1 MKGLIFGHRQL
12 TEKDNIIASL
22 EDDKERLQEELQ
34 KLRVLNE
41 NISFELTE
49 LRKYNQELI
58 ITNEQ
63 SQKKIQKM
71 DHRIHEYESENWTI
85 KKEVDALKLQLAKQK
100 VEIDSLVRE
109 NSNLQRNVDCYQRM
123 GVDEYIKLGLDL
135 FPLEKLTEVLEV
147 VQSKAFIKLQN
158 NKRKRLLQK
167 LITDIQI
174 LLCPIKTDLDLIRL
188 LATVEESEET
198 DYICDKLQLVSL
210 EEVLDSSVV
219 EKDMCVAVKKLN
231 YCVEQEE
238 DYLIC
243 AQTADEYLRKG
254 AISKLVNVL
263 HKIANWEGY

>member
-1 MKGLIFGHRQL
+1 MIFGYKQV
-12 TEKDNIIASL
+12 TEKNNIITCL
-22 EDDKERLQEELQ
+22 EKDKDRLQHELQ
-34 KLRVLNE
+34 RLDALNE
-41 NISFELTE
+41 KFKADLTE
-49 LRKYNQELI
+49 LRKQNQELV

-63 SQKKIQKM
+63 SQEKLHEM
-71 DHRIHEYESENWTI
+71 EHRIHGYESENMEL
-85 KKEVDALKLQLAKQK
+85 KKEACALKSQLIVQK
-100 VEIDSLVRE
+100 EEVDLLAIE
-109 NSNLQRNVDCYQRM
+109 NSNLQRSVDRYRRM
-123 GVDEYIKLGLDL
+123 GVDEYIKIGLDL

-158 NKRKRLLQK
+158 NKRKGLLQK

-198 DYICDKLQLVSL
+198 DYICNKLQLVSL
-210 EEVLDSSVV
+210 EEVLDSGVV

-243 AQTADEYLRKG
+243 AQTADEYLRKS

-263 HKIANWEGY
+263 YKIANWEGY